1 MKHLF
6 RALPWS
12 MLLFLCT
19 LSACNLFSGRK
30 QAAEKSTVPPGHWRL
45 DSISA
50 PEGKGEMALLA
61 LAMAASDSS
70 RNSVTDFYF
79 TEDSVFYDFSDG
91 DTTRASYRL
100 QPETRVLVLHAENE
114 VDTLH
119 YQFTKDSTMIL
130 TGNDSVSLYFRR
142 RE

>member
-1 MKHLF
+1 
-6 RALPWS
+6 
-12 MLLFLCT
+12 
-19 LSACNLFSGRK
+19 
-30 QAAEKSTVPPGHWRL
+30 
-45 DSISA
+45 
-50 PEGKGEMALLA
+50 MALLA

>member
-1 MKHLF
+1 MGFLENLERQIVRFSAHGIRG
-6 RALPWS
+6 RAVMFALVAAAAPFCV
-12 MLLFLCT
+12 LVYV
-19 LSACNLFSGRK
+19 SA
-30 QAAEKSTVPPGHWRL
+30 QADFTAKILT
-45 DSISA
+45 IIA
-50 PEGKGEMALLA
+50 LA

-79 TEDSVFYDFSDG
+79 TEDSVFYDFSDE